1 MTNVL
6 LDQSIPEKIDINSA
20 HKHCAEL
27 VHDLFNNAPSA
38 IRPIT
43 THILSAPGK
52 GVRTTILFFSAMDSD
67 GLIPKK
73 AIQAAAAVEILHLA
87 TLIHDDVI
95 DEAETRRGIQ
105 SIHSKFSKKEA
116 ILCGDYLFCLAF
128 ATISGI
134 YEPYLKFASQF
145 SNAVS
150 KICLGELKQY
160 SNNYNSDINF
170 FEYLKIIRGK
180 TAALFHISAYGG
192 ALIGGMPEK
201 EIALLGK
208 FGTYFGM
215 IFQIVDDCKDY
226 TLSESEALKP
236 TKSDIASGIVNL
248 PLLMTFIKEPAL
260 RKSPL
265 TTELINDVLR
275 LGGVADAF
283 DIARKYE
290 KKARNILGV
299 LENKEKAAALRG
311 IMEHALVFHLP
322 NSQTNLAPSIF
333 ALLR

>member
-1 MTNVL
+1 MQLRIVVMTNIL
-6 LDQSIPEKIDINSA
+6 LDQRIPEKVDINSA

-27 VHDLFNNAPSA
+27 VHDLFSKAPSA

-52 GVRTTILFFSAMDSD
+52 GVRTTLLFLSAMDAD
-67 GLIPKK
+67 GLVPKEV
-73 AIQAAAAVEILHLA
+73 IQAATAVEILHLA
-87 TLIHDDVI
+87 TLVHDDVI

-134 YEPYLKFASQF
+134 YEHYVKFTSKFTGAI
-145 SNAVS
+145 S

-160 SNNYNSDINF
+160 SNNYNSKLSF
-170 FEYLKIIRGK
+170 FEYIKIIHGK

-192 ALIGGMPEK
+192 ALIGGMPEN
-201 EIALLGK
+201 EIKALGK

-248 PLLMTFIKEPAL
+248 PLLMTFIKEPLL
-260 RKSPL
+260 RRTPF
-265 TTELINDVLR
+265 TAELINDVQR

-283 DIARKYE
+283 GIAEKYE
-290 KKARNILGV
+290 KKARSVLNT
-299 LENKEKAAALRG
+299 LENKGKATALKNL
-311 IMEHALVFHLP
+311 MEQVLVYG
-322 NSQTNLAPSIF
+322 
-333 ALLR
+333 R